1 MLEEG
6 TFPDDWEIVD
16 QSVSSVFS
24 KILER
29 LIFTSSFNYFM
40 QNKLFTEC
48 QSGFVTGYLCVFHL
62 LFITNEIFKSFWIFE
77 IFNFDYNHLV
87 HTRGSFLDISKTFG
101 KVWHKDLIFKL
112 QFYGIKDNLLFL
124 LRKYPANRK
133 QRVVLNGQI
142 SSWNNISAGSVLGH
156 LLFLIKKY

>member
-48 QSGFVTGYLCVFHL
+48 QSGFVTGYLCVFQL
-62 LFITNEIFKSFWIFE
+62 LFITNEIFKSF
-77 IFNFDYNHLV
+77 
-87 HTRGSFLDISKTFG
+87 
-101 KVWHKDLIFKL
+101 
-112 QFYGIKDNLLFL
+112 
-124 LRKYPANRK
+124 
-133 QRVVLNGQI
+133 
-142 SSWNNISAGSVLGH
+142 
-156 LLFLIKKY
+156 